1 MPAKKAAREEWTPER
16 KAEMVERV
24 LELMPEGYTLQQTCM
39 KFGARPGTVRMWIA
53 RNEEWNREYQRLK
66 PYLGAA
72 LAEEALRVARN
83 STSQTTATDRVLIE
97 TLKWAAG
104 KAAPM
109 EFGDRQVV
117 QHEGAQELRIKV
129 LEEGGAAVASISA
142 SASIVTPEKISGS
155 EELPLLG

>member
-1 MPAKKAAREEWTPER
+1 MPKAAKDEWTLEK
-16 KAEMVERV
+16 KAEMVARV
-24 LELMPEGYTLQQTCM
+24 FDGMPEGLTLQQTCM
-39 KFGARPGTVRMWIA
+39 KHGARPGTVRMWIA
-53 RNEEWNREYQRLK
+53 RNPDWSAEYQRLK
-66 PYLGAA
+66 PHLGAA

-83 STSQTTATDRVLIE
+83 STSQTTAMDRVLID

-129 LEEGGAAVASISA
+129 VEEGGAAVASISA
-142 SASIVTPEKISGS
+142 TAVMTDPEKISGS
-155 EELPLLG
+155 AAPALLEG

>member
-1 MPAKKAAREEWTPER
+1 MAKAKAQWTPEE

-24 LELMPEGYTLQQTCM
+24 LEGMPEGQTLQQTCM
-39 KFGARPGTVRMWIA
+39 KHGARPGTVRMWIA
-53 RNEEWNREYQRLK
+53 RDEAWNREYQRLK
-66 PYLGAA
+66 PYLGSA
-72 LAEEALRVARN
+72 LAEEALRVARE
-83 STSQTTATDRVLIE
+83 STTQTTAMDRVLIE

-129 LEEGGAAVASISA
+129 VEEGGAAVASIRA
-142 SASIVTPEKISGS
+142 TAVIAEAGAVAA
-155 EELPLLG
+155 LPAGDAE